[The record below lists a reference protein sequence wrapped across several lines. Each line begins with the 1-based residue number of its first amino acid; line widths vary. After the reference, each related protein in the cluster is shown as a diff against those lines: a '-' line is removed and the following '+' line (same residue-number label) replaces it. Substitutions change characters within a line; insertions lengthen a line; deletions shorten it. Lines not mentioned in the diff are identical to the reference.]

1 MIFEHFLAS
10 INSSVHMVSN
20 RGFQPSETIYFCLSG
35 NAKAEMCQQ
44 LREVFFLKKK
54 LNARSS
60 AMKQQKLCVYVCVNT
75 HTYAHMQTFLR
86 RDFRKSMSK
95 NVNPERSRNVRH
107 ITWAGCAAG
116 IWLPAGEA
124 SSCN

>member
-10 INSSVHMVSN
+10 INSNVNMVSN
-20 RGFQPSETIYFCLSG
+20 RGFQPSETNYFCLSG

-44 LREVFFLKKK
+44 LREEFFFKKIKCTRQCHETAETVHACTHAHRQTLLKR
-54 LNARSS
+54 N
-60 AMKQQKLCVYVCVNT
+60 
-75 HTYAHMQTFLR
+75 
-86 RDFRKSMSK
+86 FRKSMSK
-95 NVNPERSRNVRH
+95 NVNPERCRNVRH
-107 ITWAGCAAG
+107 ITTWAGCAAG